1 MRVAVTG
8 ASGSVGGHVARALA
22 AMGHEVLSYGRRDVA
37 ELHEP
42 PPNYVSWDV
51 TAGPIAPVDVDAVIH
66 SAAHVGDWGRYST
79 FYAANVD
86 GTRAVLES
94 FPRAARVVHISSSS
108 VYSDALHK
116 LAVRED
122 APIGDCRFSSYGR
135 TKALAERV
143 VLERRPDAIVLR
155 PHIVYGPGDTTL
167 LPRVLAARR
176 LGRLP
181 IPGNGR
187 NRVSVTHVD
196 NLVSAVTRALVSA
209 PTGVFNVAD
218 AETAT
223 VNELLR
229 TILSRLGVPTKIV
242 HVPRAIAWQIAVAL
256 EHIWP
261 NRVGRSG
268 PMLTRYAVIHLSDDH
283 TLDITR
289 ARTHLGYAPTWT
301 FRDGPLTEP
310 NDRPRT
316 DR

>member
-8 ASGSVGGHVARALA
+8 ASGFVGGHVARALA

-37 ELHEP
+37 ELREP
-42 PPNYVSWDV
+42 LPNYASWDV
-51 TAGPIAPVDVDAVIH
+51 TAGPIAAVDVDAVIH

-108 VYSDALHK
+108 VYSDGVHK
-116 LAVRED
+116 VMVRED
-122 APIGDCRFSSYGR
+122 ASTGDCRYSHYGR
-135 TKALAERV
+135 TKALAEKV
-143 VLERRPDAIVLR
+143 VLERRPDAVVLR

-176 LGRLP
+176 FGRLP
-181 IPGNGR
+181 IPGDGR

-196 NLVSAVTRALVSA
+196 NLVSAVTRALVSV
-209 PTGVFNVAD
+209 PIGVFNVAD

-223 VNELLR
+223 VDELLR
-229 TILSRLGVPTKIV
+229 TVLSRAGVATKIV
-242 HVPRAIAWQIAVAL
+242 HVPRAIAWQIAAAL
-256 EHIWP
+256 ERIWP
-261 NRVGRSG
+261 NREGRSG
-268 PMLTRYAVIHLSDDH
+268 PMLTRYAVMHLSDDH

-289 ARTHLGYAPTWT
+289 ARTLLGYAPTWT
-301 FRDGPLTEP
+301 FRDGPLTESH
-310 NDRPRT
+310 DRAPAGR
-316 DR
+316 